1 MYDTQFHTESIS
13 DTTFLITGGAGFIGS
28 NIATYLMK
36 NNAGKVV
43 VLDNL
48 SNGYLSNIEQF
59 LGKSNFEFIEGD
71 ITDLETCEKAM
82 KGVDYI
88 SHQAALGSVPRSIE
102 NPLATHLANA
112 TGFLNILTAAKE
124 SNVKRIVFASS
135 SSVYGD
141 SKELPKKEENIGR
154 QLSPYAVSKHTKEL
168 YAKVFADVYGLDVVG
183 LRYFN
188 IFGPNQN
195 PGGPYAAA
203 IPLFMDAVLKHKSPF
218 INGDGE
224 QSRDFTFV
232 ENAVQANIKALFS
245 KKEVKGQIVN
255 IACGGRVTINELFNS
270 IRDIVGND
278 VKPIYRGDRPGDVKD
293 SLANI
298 SLAKELIGY
307 NPEFGI
313 DDGLKITI
321 DWFRKEFVN

>member
-1 MYDTQFHTESIS
+1 MQQQYH
-13 DTTFLITGGAGFIGS
+13 
-28 NIATYLMK
+28 Y
-36 NNAGKVV
+36 
-43 VLDNL
+43 
-48 SNGYLSNIEQF
+48 
-59 LGKSNFEFIEGD
+59 
-71 ITDLETCEKAM
+71 
-82 KGVDYI
+82 
-88 SHQAALGSVPRSIE
+88 
-102 NPLATHLANA
+102 
-112 TGFLNILTAAKE
+112 
-124 SNVKRIVFASS
+124 
-135 SSVYGD
+135 
-141 SKELPKKEENIGR
+141 
-154 QLSPYAVSKHTKEL
+154 
-168 YAKVFADVYGLDVVG
+168 
-183 LRYFN
+183 
-188 IFGPNQN
+188 
-195 PGGPYAAA
+195 
-203 IPLFMDAVLKHKSPF
+203 FMDAVLKHKSPF